1 MSTFRC
7 RSTAQYSLTAW
18 RNLRLY
24 LHLAC
29 LTLIISGCA
38 SIGQNVACLPGQV
51 DSGCIPIDA
60 VEDSRF
66 TRLHDSRTWVKPAD
80 MEIDPIQYGIDAEI
94 PIQGTYAKLLGP
106 SQQDSQRSIAAKI
119 WMIDNAKHTIDAAY
133 YIFKRDL
140 IGKAMIGALC
150 NAVKRGVDV
159 RLMVDSIGSLHP
171 THGNL
176 KSLVNCSN
184 NAGYMRNESGQVTTK
199 RARAQVVIFNA
210 LSKVFVSVNRRS
222 HDKIMVIDGHFP
234 EKAFVMTGGRNI
246 SLDYYGL
253 TKDGSID
260 PDTYKDLEILLRAGP
275 DHYQE
280 KVTVGSGAE
289 IYMTVLYLNP
299 GNKFLNPW
307 FAYRSQ
313 AENSQQAL
321 ATLRGFDNFERHYA
335 EMDSYMVDGFSESE
349 VRLTHELGNLRNSDV
364 VEGFAEN
371 LDSNPN
377 SIVGLMNTISQEAS
391 GIKTLRMVS
400 PYLFIPEYTTSS
412 GKVLHDGKDD
422 MDAWLAADPERRI
435 EIVTNSVLTSDNFLA
450 QSIIDIE
457 MAPRVLLTDEM
468 RALWEGDT
476 WEGETNPEVVES
488 QEWKKLIANPRI
500 KIYQLG
506 KLDSEQF
513 GGDTHY
519 GKLHAKFVLTDVVA
533 FVGTTNLDYR
543 SRLYNN
549 EMGYFLR
556 GVEVKS
562 QLLEVFEALKQD
574 SYLWGSPEWL
584 EMRDQLRRSGTS
596 KGGWVHRQRK
606 TYNGLRNSWLKWQ
619 I

>member
-1 MSTFRC
+1 MRTPSWR
-7 RSTAQYSLTAW
+7 TAPYNLLAGRRLSPY
-18 RNLRLY
+18 LRLS
-24 LHLAC
+24 C
-29 LTLIISGCA
+29 LILVLSGCA
-38 SIGQNVACLPGQV
+38 SLGQQASCPTAQV
-51 DSGCIPIDA
+51 DEACIPADA
-60 VEDSRF
+60 VEDSSV
-66 TRLHDSRTWVKPAD
+66 TRLHDSRTWVKPDD
-80 MEIDPIQYGIDAEI
+80 MEIDPVQYGIDAEI
-94 PIQGTYAKLLGP
+94 PIQGAYAKLLGP
-106 SQQDSQRSIAAKI
+106 SQQDSLRSIAAKI
-119 WMIDNAKHTIDAAY
+119 WMIDNAEHTIDAAY

-159 RLMVDSIGSLHP
+159 RLMVDSIGSIHP
-171 THGNL
+171 TNSQL
-176 KSLVNCSN
+176 KSLVNCSD

-210 LSKVFVSVNRRS
+210 LSNVFVSVNRRS
-222 HDKIMVIDGHFP
+222 HDKMMVVDGHYP
-234 EKAFVMTGGRNI
+234 EKAYVMTGGRNI

-253 TKDGSID
+253 MKDGSID
-260 PDTYKDLEILLRAGP
+260 PDTFKDLEILLRAGP
-275 DHYQE
+275 SHHQE

-313 AENSQQAL
+313 AEDAQQAL
-321 ATLRGFDNFERHYA
+321 ATLRGFDNFKRHYA
-335 EMDSYMVDGFSESE
+335 EMDSYMIEGFSESD
-349 VRLTHELGNLRNSDV
+349 VRLAHELGNLTSSDV
-364 VEGFAEN
+364 VESFADN
-371 LDSNPN
+371 LDLNPN
-377 SIVGLMNTISQEAS
+377 SIVGLMNTISREANDV
-391 GIKTLRMVS
+391 KTLRMVS
-400 PYLFIPEYTTSS
+400 PYLFIPKYTTSA
-412 GKVLHDGKDD
+412 GEVLHDGVVD
-422 MDAWLAADPERRI
+422 MKAWLAEDPERRI
-435 EIVTNSVLTSDNFLA
+435 EVVTNSVLTSDNFLA
-450 QSIIDIE
+450 QSIIDID

-468 RALWEGDT
+468 RAIWEGET
-476 WEGETNPEVVES
+476 WEGETNPEIVES
-488 QEWKKLIANPRI
+488 EEWKQLIANPRI
-500 KIYQLG
+500 RIYQLG
-506 KLDSEQF
+506 RLDSEQL

-556 GVEVKS
+556 GVEVKN
-562 QLLEVFEALKQD
+562 QLLEIFEKLKRD

-606 TYNGLRNSWLKWQ
+606 TYDGLRNSWLKWQ

>member
-1 MSTFRC
+1 M
-7 RSTAQYSLTAW
+7 AQYSLASW

-29 LTLIISGCA
+29 LTLIVSGCA
-38 SIGQNVACLPGQV
+38 SIGQNVPCLPGEV
-51 DSGCIPIDA
+51 DSGCIPVDA
-60 VEDSRF
+60 VEDSSF

-94 PIQGTYAKLLGP
+94 PIQETHAKLLGP
-106 SQQDSQRSIAAKI
+106 SQQDSLRSIAAKI
-119 WMIDNAKHTIDAAY
+119 WMIDNAEHTIDAAY

-171 THGNL
+171 THGYL
-176 KSLVNCSN
+176 KSLVNCSD

-210 LSKVFVSVNRRS
+210 LSKVFVSMNRRS
-222 HDKIMVIDGHFP
+222 HDKIMVVDGHFP

-260 PDTYKDLEILLRAGP
+260 PDAYKDLEILLRPGP
-275 DHYQE
+275 NHHQE

-299 GNKFLNPW
+299 GNKFLSPW

-313 AENSQQAL
+313 AEKSQQAL
-321 ATLRGFDNFERHYA
+321 TTLRGFDNFERYYA
-335 EMDSYMVDGFSESE
+335 EMDSFMVDGFSESE
-349 VRLTHELGNLRNSDV
+349 VRLAHELGNLKSRDV
-364 VEGFAEN
+364 VGSFAEN

-391 GIKTLRMVS
+391 KVKTLRIVS
-400 PYLFIPEYTTSS
+400 PYLFMPEYTTSS

-450 QSIIDIE
+450 QSIIDMD

-468 RALWEGDT
+468 RAIWEGDT
-476 WEGETNPEVVES
+476 WEGETNPQIVES
-488 QEWKKLIANPRI
+488 QEWKRLIANPRI

-506 KLDSEQF
+506 RLDSEFF
-513 GGDTHY
+513 GGDSHY

-562 QLLEVFEALKQD
+562 QLLEIFETLKQD

-584 EMRDQLRRSGTS
+584 EMRDQLRRSGTT
-596 KGGWVHRQRK
+596 KGGRGHRQRK
-606 TYNGLRNSWLKWQ
+606 TYDGLRNSWLKWQ